1 MRRGVVLALH
11 FCGPVRTYNIV
22 NGGARPPFVPPELH
36 HPHPPPPPAAG
47 GSSITGVWAF
57 LFNMIHFDHVNA
69 LQEKGLNYHA
79 INHTIIRV
87 NDLIVT
93 RNPLFPEGINIA
105 AVTFADWGKRK

>member
-1 MRRGVVLALH
+1 
-11 FCGPVRTYNIV
+11 
-22 NGGARPPFVPPELH
+22 
-36 HPHPPPPPAAG
+36 
-47 GSSITGVWAF
+47 
-57 LFNMIHFDHVNA
+57 MIHFDHVNA

>member
-1 MRRGVVLALH
+1 MLALH

-36 HPHPPPPPAAG
+36 HPHPPLPPAAG